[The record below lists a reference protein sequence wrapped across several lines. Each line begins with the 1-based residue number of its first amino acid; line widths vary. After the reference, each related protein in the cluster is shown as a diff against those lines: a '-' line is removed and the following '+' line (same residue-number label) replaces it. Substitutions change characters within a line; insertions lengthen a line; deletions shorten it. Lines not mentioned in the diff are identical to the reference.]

1 MTAPVPD
8 PAAPPAAASR
18 PAEGAPPRPASAA
31 ARQPRTPGAPP
42 ADRPAAPARRL
53 VGIDLARGLAIVGM
67 FVAHLGADGPDGAHD
82 PAWFVL
88 ADGRSAA
95 LFALLAGLSLA
106 LSSGRER
113 LPTGLALLHARMTT
127 LVRAGLLLLLGW
139 VLVALG
145 TPVAVILPAYA
156 VLFLLA
162 LPVLGVRRRWLLLA
176 AGVAAVVSPTLVA
189 LVAVPDGGPSL
200 AARLSGMADP
210 VHLPGDELV
219 TGYYPAMVYL
229 VYLLLGL
236 ALGRSDLTRARTQ
249 ARLVVVGVGLAA
261 LGWGLSRLALD
272 AVGPDASPLTLHLLS
287 GAAHEDTTLE
297 VVGNCG
303 TALAVIG
310 VFLLLTRPT
319 PAGRA
324 AGAVLSPLAAAGS
337 MSLTLYTAQIV
348 AIFVLGDQV
357 VWAPTSNAVLVW
369 FLVLALAG
377 AWLWRRQVGQ
387 GPLERGLAAA
397 ARAVAGPRPATP

>member
-1 MTAPVPD
+1 
-8 PAAPPAAASR
+8 APPAA
-18 PAEGAPPRPASAA
+18 SAA
-31 ARQPRTPGAPP
+31 GAAAGPPPPP
-42 ADRPAAPARRL
+42 APRARL
-53 VGIDLARGLAIVGM
+53 VGVDLARGLAILGM
-67 FVAHLGADGPDGAHD
+67 FVAHLGADRPDGTHD

-95 LFALLAGLSLA
+95 LFALLAGVSLA
-106 LSSGRER
+106 LSSGRDR
-113 LPTGLALLHARMTT
+113 LPAGLVLLHARMTI

-139 VLVALG
+139 VLVGLG

-162 LPVLGVRRRWLLLA
+162 LPFLAVRRRWLLLA

-189 LVAVPDGGPSL
+189 LVAVPNGGPSL
-200 AARLSGMADP
+200 AARLSGTADP

-219 TGYYPAMVYL
+219 TGYYPAL
-229 VYLLLGL
+229 VYLAYVLLGL
-236 ALGRSDLTRARTQ
+236 AVGRTDLTRTRTQ
-249 ARLVVVGVGLAA
+249 AGLVGVGAGLAV

-272 AVGPDASPLTLHLLS
+272 AVGPDASPLTRHLLS

-310 VFLLLTRPT
+310 LFLLLTRPT

-324 AGAVLSPLAAAGS
+324 AGAALSPLAAAGS
-337 MSLTLYTAQIV
+337 MSLTVYTAQIV
-348 AIFVLGDQV
+348 AIFVLGEQV

-369 FLVLALAG
+369 FVVLALAG
-377 AWLWRRQVGQ
+377 AWLWRRLVGR
-387 GPLERGLAAA
+387 GPLEQGLGAA
-397 ARAVAGPRPATP
+397 ARAVAGPRP

>member
-1 MTAPVPD
+1 MTAPVPG
-8 PAAPPAAASR
+8 PAAPPAA
-18 PAEGAPPRPASAA
+18 
-31 ARQPRTPGAPP
+31 T
-42 ADRPAAPARRL
+42 PARRDRAASPGARRL
-53 VGIDLARGLAIVGM
+53 AGVDLARGLAIMGM
-67 FVAHLGADGPDGAHD
+67 FVAHLGANAPDGAHD

-95 LFALLAGLSLA
+95 LFALLAGVSLA

-113 LPTGLALLHARMTT
+113 LPTGLGLLHARMTT

-162 LPVLGVRRRWLLLA
+162 LPFMGVRRRWLLLA

-200 AARLSGMADP
+200 AARLSGLADP

-219 TGYYPAMVYL
+219 TGYYPAL
-229 VYLLLGL
+229 VYLAYVLLGL
-236 ALGRSDLTRARTQ
+236 AVGRSDLTRARTQ
-249 ARLVVVGVGLAA
+249 IRLVAVGVGLAA
-261 LGWGLSRLALD
+261 LGWGVSRLALD

-324 AGAVLSPLAAAGS
+324 AGAVLSPLAAAGA
-337 MSLTLYTAQIV
+337 MSLTVYTAQIV
-348 AIFVLGDQV
+348 AIFVLGNQV

-369 FLVLALAG
+369 FVVLALGG
-377 AWLWRRQVGQ
+377 AWLWRRLVGR
-387 GPLERGLAAA
+387 GPLEQGLGAA
-397 ARAVAGPRPATP
+397 ARAVVGPRPATP